1 MRVEPKEVGSKETQQ
16 ANEFENLEGKDVE
29 AKVEQVGSESL
40 EREPVIE
47 DDVQETGIRL
57 MEQV

>member
-1 MRVEPKEVGSKETQQ
+1 MRVEPEEVGSKETQQ
-16 ANEFENLEGKDVE
+16 ANEFESLEGKDVE
-29 AKVEQVGSESL
+29 SKVEQVGSESL
-40 EREPVIE
+40 EPVIE